1 MGWRHL
7 SMFVNDFQQKSS
19 TKFHCIICDYHTSR
33 KSNYDKHLL
42 TRKHQKSTFVNQ
54 IAILKP
60 ANQQYHIAVKYNEFL
75 VYKFSLYLLPI
86 NKIETI

>member
-1 MGWRHL
+1 MGWGGHL

-42 TRKHQKSTFVNQ
+42 TRKHQKSMVVNPKSM
-54 IAILKP
+54 LKP
-60 ANQQYHIAVKYNEFL
+60 AKPATSYCC
-75 VYKFSLYLLPI
+75 
-86 NKIETI
+86 KI